1 MNTLPLLFNK
11 NNDAECSDKCT
22 GGRLDNEKE
31 GVEMEININ
40 EARKH
45 FGEVTVL
52 RSGGLTSSLP
62 DTCNYSFHHKD
73 FKGIGSDG
81 DGTIQLAKST

>member
-11 NNDAECSDKCT
+11 NDDAEHSDKGT
-22 GGRLDNEKE
+22 GGRLDNQKE

-40 EARKH
+40 EVRKH

-52 RSGGLTSSLP
+52 R
-62 DTCNYSFHHKD
+62 
-73 FKGIGSDG
+73 
-81 DGTIQLAKST
+81 